1 MIIKPSLV
9 KKSFFFSKMEESYM
23 MITELCSVHYISCL
37 FFVYLEYIYVPI
49 LCFIV
54 YYVNIDIF
62 STNFGRIYTMLKQT
76 DFG

>member
-1 MIIKPSLV
+1 MIIKPTLV
-9 KKSFFFSKMEESYM
+9 KKSFFFSKMEQTYM
-23 MITELCSVHYISCL
+23 MIIEPSSVHYISCL
-37 FFVYLEYIYVPI
+37 FFVYLEYKYVPI

-62 STNFGRIYTMLKQT
+62 ST